1 MGGTSM
7 AGRLFCRRASRRSAA
22 GSNTDGDAGTLL
34 SRMTAISPAR
44 PEKHAPMR
52 RHADRVS
59 EPCQHPPSR
68 YVARMS
74 ELVKTAP
81 ADLLLDTRDG
91 WPADLRLLIDRYPR
105 EVWQGHANLGAMAQ
119 FWLSRHDMF
128 REIGTALEQSA
139 TAFREGTATAE
150 HFRAWFPSR
159 LQFFLQ
165 QLHAHHQV
173 EDLHYFP
180 VFQAADARLAH
191 GFDVL
196 ESDHSVIHHQID
208 ATVEAANTFL
218 RTPVN
223 DDALRGT
230 AERYAAASDALLRL
244 LTRHLNDEEDLI
256 VPLILDRTEAGLG
269 VG

>member
-1 MGGTSM
+1 M
-7 AGRLFCRRASRRSAA
+7 RPRA
-22 GSNTDGDAGTLL
+22 DP
-34 SRMTAISPAR
+34 I
-44 PEKHAPMR
+44 
-52 RHADRVS
+52 S

-128 REIGTALEQSA
+128 REIGSALDEA
-139 TAFREGTATAE
+139 AAAFREGTATAE

-165 QLHAHHQV
+165 QLHAHHQI

-208 ATVEAANTFL
+208 ATLEAANTFL